1 MQIFFWIIL
10 GLFQVEAEKRREEQR
25 NFGVFFDDD
34 YDYLQHLKES
44 SGPSE
49 LVASGPSHFD
59 HQTVKLHDEDA
70 ENEEDNSDSAI
81 PVTQIFINK
90 SKYDNHLSLSIY
102 RL

>member
-1 MQIFFWIIL
+1 MFFFIPGL

-49 LVASGPSHFD
+49 LVASGPSRSD
-59 HQTVKLHDEDA
+59 RQTFTLRDEEA
-70 ENEEDNSDSAI
+70 ENEKEDDSGSAM
-81 PVTQIFINK
+81 PVIYIFNNK
-90 SKYDNHLSLSIY
+90 SKCPIW
-102 RL
+102 

>member
-1 MQIFFWIIL
+1 MFSVGP

-59 HQTVKLHDEDA
+59 HQTVNLRDEDA
-70 ENEEDNSDSAI
+70 ESEEEDGSDSAM
-81 PVTQIFINK
+81 PVTQVFIYK
-90 SKYDNHLSLSIY
+90 SKYLIW
-102 RL
+102 

>member
-1 MQIFFWIIL
+1 MQIFFFSVDL

-49 LVASGPSHFD
+49 LVAPGPSHFD
-59 HQTVKLHDEDA
+59 HQTVNLRDEDA
-70 ENEEDNSDSAI
+70 ESEEEDDSDSAM
-81 PVTQIFINK
+81 PVTRVFIYK
-90 SKYDNHLSLSIY
+90 SKYLIW
-102 RL
+102 

>member
-1 MQIFFWIIL
+1 M
-10 GLFQVEAEKRREEQR
+10 EAEKRREEQR

-70 ENEEDNSDSAI
+70 ENEEEDDSDSAV
-81 PVTQIFINK
+81 PVTRIFMNK
-90 SKYDNHLSLSIY
+90 YLKYY
-102 RL
+102 KR